1 MGTTGTRTEELVRL
15 VFRCLVTKFQESS
28 GRPVSFFRF
37 VLDPRSFSA
46 SVENLFHVS
55 FLVKEGK
62 VKIALDPK
70 VGLPVISPIK
80 KREEQQ
86 LEGSNQQTVIRF
98 SVEDW
103 EMM

>member
-15 VFRCLVTKFQESS
+15 VFRCLVTKFRESS

-62 VKIALDPK
+62 VIIAVDQK
-70 VGLPVISPIK
+70 VCLPVISPLSK
-80 KREEQQ
+80 QEENQ
-86 LEGSNQQTVIRF
+86 LEGSKQQVVIRF
-98 SVEDW
+98 SVED
-103 EMM
+103 